1 MTAIL
6 FENAEILDGT
16 AEGRVPGHVLVEGG
30 RIAEVS
36 DRPIVAAS
44 ARRVDLRGATL
55 MPGLIDAHVHVIATI
70 VNLAQNALLPDA
82 LVAHRA
88 AHIMGAMLA
97 RGFTTIR
104 DLGGA
109 TEGLRAA
116 RNEGLF
122 PAPRMVLC
130 GHQAARSPR
139 QPGAVAMSTLMRS
152 RGTQGAAPARRGRSR
167 SARFLMAIS
176 WTWKA
181 AS

>member
-1 MTAIL
+1 MSPIL

-16 AEGRVPGHVLVEGG
+16 EEGRVPGHVLVEGQ

-36 DRPIVAAS
+36 DRPIAS
-44 ARRVDLRGATL
+44 AAARRIDLR
-55 MPGLIDAHVHVIATI
+55 
-70 VNLAQNALLPDA
+70 
-82 LVAHRA
+82 
-88 AHIMGAMLA
+88 
-97 RGFTTIR
+97 
-104 DLGGA
+104 GA